1 MDHVFLGAHPGL
13 MTDLYHP
20 DAAYISWRTGRNGPA
35 TFDLYARTA
44 PYRGTYM
51 LVAGL
56 EMALEF
62 VKSFQYTEEDLRY
75 LSQIRDYDPEFLE
88 HLGKLRFTGEV
99 LAMPEGSIAFPNEP
113 LLRVTAPFQEA
124 LLLESGL
131 LHMVS
136 LSTLIATKAARV
148 VHAAQGRSVSD
159 FALRRAQSP
168 YVVTRSAFIG
178 GCASTSFLA
187 AAYEFRLRATGTIP
201 HALVQLYDTERQ
213 AFTAVAESFNRYTL
227 LLDTYNYQ
235 EAIHTA
241 VEVAR
246 EYSHRMGHTLT
257 AVRLDSGDLMEGA
270 VYVRRVL
277 DEAHMPEVRVLASG
291 DLDEFRI
298 AELVAR
304 GAPIDG
310 FGVGTSIGVGACSL
324 EYGAPGGALGAV
336 YKMVWYEDEQKAERP
351 KIKLAG
357 EKSTWPGKK
366 EVYRIGRFERDIIQL
381 EGEPKPVGGSRLLK
395 PVISDGQLLPGAV
408 PPLSEIWEFAQRNLQ
423 QMPEQY
429 HNLIAQEAYPVE
441 RGAGLL
447 ALRKQAMERYG
458 GDESGETGEETSIG

>member
-1 MDHVFLGAHPGL
+1 

-20 DAAYISWRTGRNGPA
+20 DAAYVSWRTGRNGPA
-35 TFDLYARTA
+35 TFDLYARSA
-44 PYRGTYM
+44 PFAGAYM

-62 VKSFQYTEEDLRY
+62 ARSFQYTDEDIRY
-75 LSQIRDYDPEFLE
+75 LGQIRDYDPGFLE
-88 HLGKLRFTGEV
+88 HLRNIRFSGEI

-148 VHAAQGRSVSD
+148 VHAARGRPVAD
-159 FALRRAQSP
+159 FAFRRAQSP
-168 YVVTRSAFIG
+168 FIVTRSAFIG
-178 GCASTSFLA
+178 GCVSTSFLA

-201 HALVQLYDTERQ
+201 HALVQLYDSERE
-213 AFTAVAESFNRYTL
+213 AFAAVAESFNRYTF
-227 LLDTYNYQ
+227 LLDTYDVR

-241 VEVAR
+241 VDVAR
-246 EYSHRMGHTLT
+246 EYQDRMGHTLT
-257 AVRLDSGDLMEGA
+257 AVRLDSGNLLDDSR
-270 VYVRRVL
+270 YVRKVL
-277 DEAHMPEVRVLASG
+277 DDAHLPEVRILASG

-298 AELVAR
+298 AELVEQ

-310 FGVGTSIGVGACSL
+310 VGAGSI
-324 EYGAPGGALGAV
+324 EHRAPGGALGAV
-336 YKMVWYEDEQKAERP
+336 YKMVWYEDEEARDRP

-381 EGEPKPVGGSRLLK
+381 EDEPKPDRGVRLLK
-395 PVISDGQLLPGAV
+395 PVIRGGQVLPGAV
-408 PPLSEIWEFAQRNLQ
+408 PPLSEIWELAHRNLE
-423 QMPEQY
+423 QMPEMY
-429 HNLIAQEAYPVE
+429 HSLIAERPYPVVRSE
-441 RGAGLL
+441 GLMR
-447 ALRKQAMERYG
+447 LRQQAMEHYA
-458 GDESGETGEETSIG
+458 GDECNGNGEGAMMA